1 MKKLQLKKPDI
12 KGKIRKIKNL
22 KKEDVIAYWKGRH
35 ERRERILEARRNSA
49 FAKKMQPVYAFMNR
63 FSLIFHALLACII
76 NFVIEAI
83 SRHSVVAA
91 WDYMTGTPL
100 VFLYNAFMIFVTFS
114 IVYLFK
120 RRIFV
125 RMIIGAIW
133 VILGIANGYILL
145 KRVTPFNAQDLKIA
159 GDGIALINNYCNGFE
174 VVVIAV
180 GAVALLIWLISMW
193 RRGGQY
199 AGKIH
204 HIAALIGI
212 IVCGVLYT
220 FVTNIAID
228 KRVVSTYFGNIAF
241 AYEDYGLPYCFS
253 ASLFN
258 TGISE
263 PNGYT
268 KKAMAKI
275 DKDGELNQTATSRSS
290 DELPNII
297 VVQLESYFDV
307 ANAEFFTTSEDACPN
322 LHNLYQNY
330 SNGYFKVPSV
340 GAGTA
345 NTEFEVLTGMNLRY
359 FGPGEYPYKTYS
371 KKHPTESAAT
381 ALASLGY
388 GTHALHD
395 NTGNFYSRANVFNN
409 MGFDTFTSKEFM
421 NVLQT
426 TENGWAKDEILT
438 HHIME
443 AMDTTKQE
451 DFVFTVSVQ
460 GHGNYP
466 ETQVIENPKIK
477 VEGIED
483 EALKNKWEY
492 YVNQVYEM
500 DQFVGD
506 LIKAV
511 EERNEPSVVVFYGDH
526 LPTMG
531 LKAEDLKS
539 RYLYNTNYVI
549 WDNIGL
555 QKDDKNIPA
564 YQLMSE
570 VLNRL
575 DIHSGTVFNYHQQRK
590 GTKNY
595 LSDLELLQYDIL
607 YGKQYVYNGKAPITE
622 GHMVMGIRNVSLSSI
637 VPQLNSGYSLYGEN
651 FTKYSRVYV
660 NGEKLDVK
668 APIDAMH
675 QGMAYCPEDRK
686 VEGIIADLSVR
697 ENMILALQA
706 KRGMFKLMSRKEQ
719 EELTDKYIKMLQV
732 KTASRETPIKSLSG
746 GNQQKV
752 ILGRWLM
759 TEPDFLILDEPTRGI
774 DVGTKTEIQKL
785 VVKLANEG
793 MSVVFIS
800 SEVEEMLRTVTHM
813 GILRDGEKVGE
824 LEESELSQ
832 ENVMKAIAG
841 GDK

>member
-307 ANAEFFTTSEDACPN
+307 ANVEFFTTSEDACPN

-660 NGEKLDVK
+660 NGEKQKSSFLNNTRINLSETELKDGDVIQVGQVGSSDTIFRMSDK
-668 APIDAMH
+668 YTY
-675 QGMAYCPEDRK
+675 QNGQLVK
-686 VEGIIADLSVR
+686 QEGTA
-697 ENMILALQA
+697 
-706 KRGMFKLMSRKEQ
+706 
-719 EELTDKYIKMLQV
+719 TDK
-732 KTASRETPIKSLSG
+732 SKSWVD
-746 GNQQKV
+746 Q
-752 ILGRWLM
+752 
-759 TEPDFLILDEPTRGI
+759 DY
-774 DVGTKTEIQKL
+774 DV
-785 VVKLANEG
+785 N
-793 MSVVFIS
+793 
-800 SEVEEMLRTVTHM
+800 
-813 GILRDGEKVGE
+813 
-824 LEESELSQ
+824 
-832 ENVMKAIAG
+832 
-841 GDK
+841 

>member
-63 FSLIFHALLACII
+63 FSLIFHAFLACII

-91 WDYMTGTPL
+91 WDYMTGTPM

-174 VVVIAV
+174 VVVIVV

-438 HHIME
+438 QHIME

-660 NGEKLDVK
+660 NGEKQKSSFLNNTRINLSETELKDGDVIQVGQVGSSDTIFRMSDK
-668 APIDAMH
+668 YTY
-675 QGMAYCPEDRK
+675 QNGQLVK
-686 VEGIIADLSVR
+686 QEGTA
-697 ENMILALQA
+697 
-706 KRGMFKLMSRKEQ
+706 
-719 EELTDKYIKMLQV
+719 TDK
-732 KTASRETPIKSLSG
+732 SKSWVD
-746 GNQQKV
+746 Q
-752 ILGRWLM
+752 
-759 TEPDFLILDEPTRGI
+759 DY
-774 DVGTKTEIQKL
+774 DV
-785 VVKLANEG
+785 N
-793 MSVVFIS
+793 
-800 SEVEEMLRTVTHM
+800 
-813 GILRDGEKVGE
+813 
-824 LEESELSQ
+824 
-832 ENVMKAIAG
+832 
-841 GDK
+841 

>member
-35 ERRERILEARRNSA
+35 DRRERILEARRNSA

-660 NGEKLDVK
+660 NGEKQKSSFLNNTRINLSETELKDGDVIQVGQVGSSDTIFRMSDK
-668 APIDAMH
+668 YTY
-675 QGMAYCPEDRK
+675 QNGQLVK
-686 VEGIIADLSVR
+686 QEGTA
-697 ENMILALQA
+697 
-706 KRGMFKLMSRKEQ
+706 
-719 EELTDKYIKMLQV
+719 TDK
-732 KTASRETPIKSLSG
+732 SKSWVD
-746 GNQQKV
+746 Q
-752 ILGRWLM
+752 
-759 TEPDFLILDEPTRGI
+759 DY
-774 DVGTKTEIQKL
+774 DV
-785 VVKLANEG
+785 N
-793 MSVVFIS
+793 
-800 SEVEEMLRTVTHM
+800 
-813 GILRDGEKVGE
+813 
-824 LEESELSQ
+824 
-832 ENVMKAIAG
+832 
-841 GDK
+841 

>member
-22 KKEDVIAYWKGRH
+22 KKEDVIVYWKGRH

-275 DKDGELNQTATSRSS
+275 DKDGELNQTAASRSS

-438 HHIME
+438 QHIME

-660 NGEKLDVK
+660 NGEK
-668 APIDAMH
+668 
-675 QGMAYCPEDRK
+675 Q
-686 VEGIIADLSVR
+686 
-697 ENMILALQA
+697 
-706 KRGMFKLMSRKEQ
+706 
-719 EELTDKYIKMLQV
+719 
-732 KTASRETPIKSLSG
+732 KSS
-746 GNQQKV
+746 
-752 ILGRWLM
+752 
-759 TEPDFLILDEPTRGI
+759 FLNNTRI
-774 DVGTKTEIQKL
+774 NL
-785 VVKLANEG
+785 
-793 MSVVFIS
+793 
-800 SEVEEMLRTVTHM
+800 
-813 GILRDGEKVGE
+813 
-824 LEESELSQ
+824 
-832 ENVMKAIAG
+832 
-841 GDK
+841 

>member
-91 WDYMTGTPL
+91 WDYMTGTPM

-345 NTEFEVLTGMNLRY
+345 NTEFVVLTGMNLRY

-555 QKDDKNIPA
+555 QKHDKNIPA

-660 NGEKLDVK
+660 NGEKQKSSFLNNTRINLSETELKDGDVIQVGQVGSSDTIFRMSDK
-668 APIDAMH
+668 YTY
-675 QGMAYCPEDRK
+675 QNGQLVK
-686 VEGIIADLSVR
+686 QEGTA
-697 ENMILALQA
+697 
-706 KRGMFKLMSRKEQ
+706 
-719 EELTDKYIKMLQV
+719 TDK
-732 KTASRETPIKSLSG
+732 SKSWVD
-746 GNQQKV
+746 Q
-752 ILGRWLM
+752 
-759 TEPDFLILDEPTRGI
+759 DY
-774 DVGTKTEIQKL
+774 DV
-785 VVKLANEG
+785 N
-793 MSVVFIS
+793 
-800 SEVEEMLRTVTHM
+800 
-813 GILRDGEKVGE
+813 
-824 LEESELSQ
+824 
-832 ENVMKAIAG
+832 
-841 GDK
+841 

>member
-275 DKDGELNQTATSRSS
+275 DKDGELNQTVTSRSS

-381 ALASLGY
+381 ALAALGY

-438 HHIME
+438 QHIME

-466 ETQVIENPKIK
+466 ETQVIENPKIQ

-660 NGEKLDVK
+660 NGEKQKSSFLNNTRINLSETELKDGDVIQVGQVGSSDTIFRMSDK
-668 APIDAMH
+668 YTY
-675 QGMAYCPEDRK
+675 QNGQLVK
-686 VEGIIADLSVR
+686 QEGTA
-697 ENMILALQA
+697 
-706 KRGMFKLMSRKEQ
+706 
-719 EELTDKYIKMLQV
+719 TDK
-732 KTASRETPIKSLSG
+732 SKSWVD
-746 GNQQKV
+746 Q
-752 ILGRWLM
+752 
-759 TEPDFLILDEPTRGI
+759 DY
-774 DVGTKTEIQKL
+774 DV
-785 VVKLANEG
+785 N
-793 MSVVFIS
+793 
-800 SEVEEMLRTVTHM
+800 
-813 GILRDGEKVGE
+813 
-824 LEESELSQ
+824 
-832 ENVMKAIAG
+832 
-841 GDK
+841 

>member
-275 DKDGELNQTATSRSS
+275 DKDGELNQTAASRSS

-438 HHIME
+438 QHIME
-443 AMDTTKQE
+443 DMDTTKQE

-660 NGEKLDVK
+660 NGEKQKSGFLNNTRINLSETELKDGDVIQVGQVGSSDTIFRMSDK
-668 APIDAMH
+668 YTY
-675 QGMAYCPEDRK
+675 QNGQLVK
-686 VEGIIADLSVR
+686 QEGTA
-697 ENMILALQA
+697 
-706 KRGMFKLMSRKEQ
+706 
-719 EELTDKYIKMLQV
+719 TDK
-732 KTASRETPIKSLSG
+732 SKSWVD
-746 GNQQKV
+746 Q
-752 ILGRWLM
+752 
-759 TEPDFLILDEPTRGI
+759 DY
-774 DVGTKTEIQKL
+774 DV
-785 VVKLANEG
+785 N
-793 MSVVFIS
+793 
-800 SEVEEMLRTVTHM
+800 
-813 GILRDGEKVGE
+813 
-824 LEESELSQ
+824 
-832 ENVMKAIAG
+832 
-841 GDK
+841 

>member
-290 DELPNII
+290 DKLPNII

-438 HHIME
+438 QHIME

-660 NGEKLDVK
+660 NGEKQKSSFLNNTRINLSETELKDGDVIQVGQVGSSDTIFRMSDK
-668 APIDAMH
+668 YTY
-675 QGMAYCPEDRK
+675 QNGQLVK
-686 VEGIIADLSVR
+686 QEGA
-697 ENMILALQA
+697 A
-706 KRGMFKLMSRKEQ
+706 
-719 EELTDKYIKMLQV
+719 TDK
-732 KTASRETPIKSLSG
+732 SKSWVD
-746 GNQQKV
+746 Q
-752 ILGRWLM
+752 
-759 TEPDFLILDEPTRGI
+759 DY
-774 DVGTKTEIQKL
+774 DV
-785 VVKLANEG
+785 N
-793 MSVVFIS
+793 
-800 SEVEEMLRTVTHM
+800 
-813 GILRDGEKVGE
+813 
-824 LEESELSQ
+824 
-832 ENVMKAIAG
+832 
-841 GDK
+841 

>member
-91 WDYMTGTPL
+91 WDYMTGTPM

-460 GHGNYP
+460 GHGDYP

-555 QKDDKNIPA
+555 QKHDKNIPA

-660 NGEKLDVK
+660 NGEKQKSSFLNNTRINLSETELKDGDVIQVGQVGSSDTIFRMSDK
-668 APIDAMH
+668 YTY
-675 QGMAYCPEDRK
+675 QNGQLVK
-686 VEGIIADLSVR
+686 QEGTA
-697 ENMILALQA
+697 
-706 KRGMFKLMSRKEQ
+706 
-719 EELTDKYIKMLQV
+719 TDK
-732 KTASRETPIKSLSG
+732 SKSWVD
-746 GNQQKV
+746 Q
-752 ILGRWLM
+752 
-759 TEPDFLILDEPTRGI
+759 DY
-774 DVGTKTEIQKL
+774 DV
-785 VVKLANEG
+785 N
-793 MSVVFIS
+793 
-800 SEVEEMLRTVTHM
+800 
-813 GILRDGEKVGE
+813 
-824 LEESELSQ
+824 
-832 ENVMKAIAG
+832 
-841 GDK
+841 

>member
-91 WDYMTGTPL
+91 WDYMTGTPM

-345 NTEFEVLTGMNLRY
+345 NIEFEVLTGMNLRY

-660 NGEKLDVK
+660 NGEKQKSSFLNNTRINLSETELKDGDVIQVGQVGSSDTIFRMSDK
-668 APIDAMH
+668 YTY
-675 QGMAYCPEDRK
+675 QNGQLVK
-686 VEGIIADLSVR
+686 QEGTA
-697 ENMILALQA
+697 
-706 KRGMFKLMSRKEQ
+706 
-719 EELTDKYIKMLQV
+719 TDK
-732 KTASRETPIKSLSG
+732 SKSWVD
-746 GNQQKV
+746 Q
-752 ILGRWLM
+752 
-759 TEPDFLILDEPTRGI
+759 DY
-774 DVGTKTEIQKL
+774 DV
-785 VVKLANEG
+785 N
-793 MSVVFIS
+793 
-800 SEVEEMLRTVTHM
+800 
-813 GILRDGEKVGE
+813 
-824 LEESELSQ
+824 
-832 ENVMKAIAG
+832 
-841 GDK
+841 

>member
-421 NVLQT
+421 NVQQT

-438 HHIME
+438 QHIME

-555 QKDDKNIPA
+555 QKHDKNIPA

-660 NGEKLDVK
+660 NGEKQKSSFLNNTRINLSETELKDGDVIQVGQVGSSDTIFRMSDK
-668 APIDAMH
+668 YTY
-675 QGMAYCPEDRK
+675 QNGQLVK
-686 VEGIIADLSVR
+686 QEGTA
-697 ENMILALQA
+697 
-706 KRGMFKLMSRKEQ
+706 
-719 EELTDKYIKMLQV
+719 TDK
-732 KTASRETPIKSLSG
+732 SKSWVD
-746 GNQQKV
+746 Q
-752 ILGRWLM
+752 
-759 TEPDFLILDEPTRGI
+759 DY
-774 DVGTKTEIQKL
+774 DV
-785 VVKLANEG
+785 N
-793 MSVVFIS
+793 
-800 SEVEEMLRTVTHM
+800 
-813 GILRDGEKVGE
+813 
-824 LEESELSQ
+824 
-832 ENVMKAIAG
+832 
-841 GDK
+841 

>member
-322 LHNLYQNY
+322 LQNLYQNY

-660 NGEKLDVK
+660 NGEKQKSSFLNNTRINLSETELKDGDVIQVGQVGSSDTIFRMSDK
-668 APIDAMH
+668 YTY
-675 QGMAYCPEDRK
+675 QNGQLVK
-686 VEGIIADLSVR
+686 QEGTA
-697 ENMILALQA
+697 
-706 KRGMFKLMSRKEQ
+706 
-719 EELTDKYIKMLQV
+719 TDK
-732 KTASRETPIKSLSG
+732 SKSWVD
-746 GNQQKV
+746 Q
-752 ILGRWLM
+752 
-759 TEPDFLILDEPTRGI
+759 DY
-774 DVGTKTEIQKL
+774 DV
-785 VVKLANEG
+785 N
-793 MSVVFIS
+793 
-800 SEVEEMLRTVTHM
+800 
-813 GILRDGEKVGE
+813 
-824 LEESELSQ
+824 
-832 ENVMKAIAG
+832 
-841 GDK
+841 

>member
-91 WDYMTGTPL
+91 WDYMTGTPM

-500 DQFVGD
+500 DQFVGN

-555 QKDDKNIPA
+555 QKHDKNIPA

-660 NGEKLDVK
+660 NGEKQKSSFLNNTRINLSETELKDGDVIQVGQVGSSDTIFRMSDK
-668 APIDAMH
+668 YTY
-675 QGMAYCPEDRK
+675 QNGQLVK
-686 VEGIIADLSVR
+686 QEGTA
-697 ENMILALQA
+697 
-706 KRGMFKLMSRKEQ
+706 
-719 EELTDKYIKMLQV
+719 TDK
-732 KTASRETPIKSLSG
+732 SKSWVD
-746 GNQQKV
+746 Q
-752 ILGRWLM
+752 
-759 TEPDFLILDEPTRGI
+759 DY
-774 DVGTKTEIQKL
+774 DV
-785 VVKLANEG
+785 N
-793 MSVVFIS
+793 
-800 SEVEEMLRTVTHM
+800 
-813 GILRDGEKVGE
+813 
-824 LEESELSQ
+824 
-832 ENVMKAIAG
+832 
-841 GDK
+841 

>member
-22 KKEDVIAYWKGRH
+22 KKEDVIVYWKGRH

-133 VILGIANGYILL
+133 VILGIADGYILL

-275 DKDGELNQTATSRSS
+275 DKDGELNQTAASRSS

-438 HHIME
+438 QHIME

-660 NGEKLDVK
+660 NGEKQKSSFLNNTRINLSETELKDGDVIQVGQVGSSDTIFRMSDK
-668 APIDAMH
+668 YTY
-675 QGMAYCPEDRK
+675 QNGQLVK
-686 VEGIIADLSVR
+686 QEGTA
-697 ENMILALQA
+697 
-706 KRGMFKLMSRKEQ
+706 
-719 EELTDKYIKMLQV
+719 TDK
-732 KTASRETPIKSLSG
+732 SKSWVD
-746 GNQQKV
+746 Q
-752 ILGRWLM
+752 
-759 TEPDFLILDEPTRGI
+759 DY
-774 DVGTKTEIQKL
+774 DV
-785 VVKLANEG
+785 N
-793 MSVVFIS
+793 
-800 SEVEEMLRTVTHM
+800 
-813 GILRDGEKVGE
+813 
-824 LEESELSQ
+824 
-832 ENVMKAIAG
+832 
-841 GDK
+841 

>member
-91 WDYMTGTPL
+91 WDYMTGTPM

-133 VILGIANGYILL
+133 MILGIANGYILL

-555 QKDDKNIPA
+555 QKHDKNIQA

-622 GHMVMGIRNVSLSSI
+622 GHMVMGIRNVLLSSI

-660 NGEKLDVK
+660 NGEKQKSSFLNNTRINLSETELKDGDVIQVGQVGSSDTIFRMSDK
-668 APIDAMH
+668 YTY
-675 QGMAYCPEDRK
+675 QNGQLVK
-686 VEGIIADLSVR
+686 QEGTA
-697 ENMILALQA
+697 
-706 KRGMFKLMSRKEQ
+706 
-719 EELTDKYIKMLQV
+719 TDK
-732 KTASRETPIKSLSG
+732 SKSWVD
-746 GNQQKV
+746 Q
-752 ILGRWLM
+752 
-759 TEPDFLILDEPTRGI
+759 DY
-774 DVGTKTEIQKL
+774 DV
-785 VVKLANEG
+785 N
-793 MSVVFIS
+793 
-800 SEVEEMLRTVTHM
+800 
-813 GILRDGEKVGE
+813 
-824 LEESELSQ
+824 
-832 ENVMKAIAG
+832 
-841 GDK
+841 

>member
-1 MKKLQLKKPDI
+1 MKKFQLKKPDI
-12 KGKIRKIKNL
+12 KGKIRKIRNL

-275 DKDGELNQTATSRSS
+275 DKDGELNQTAASRSS

-438 HHIME
+438 QHIME

-555 QKDDKNIPA
+555 QKHDKNIPA

-660 NGEKLDVK
+660 NGEKQKSSFLNNTRINLSETELKDGDVIQVGQVGSSDTIFRMSDK
-668 APIDAMH
+668 YTY
-675 QGMAYCPEDRK
+675 QNGQLVK
-686 VEGIIADLSVR
+686 QEGTA
-697 ENMILALQA
+697 
-706 KRGMFKLMSRKEQ
+706 
-719 EELTDKYIKMLQV
+719 TDK
-732 KTASRETPIKSLSG
+732 SKSWVD
-746 GNQQKV
+746 Q
-752 ILGRWLM
+752 
-759 TEPDFLILDEPTRGI
+759 DY
-774 DVGTKTEIQKL
+774 DV
-785 VVKLANEG
+785 N
-793 MSVVFIS
+793 
-800 SEVEEMLRTVTHM
+800 
-813 GILRDGEKVGE
+813 
-824 LEESELSQ
+824 
-832 ENVMKAIAG
+832 
-841 GDK
+841 

>member
-555 QKDDKNIPA
+555 QKHDKNIPA

-660 NGEKLDVK
+660 NGEKQKSSFLNNTRINLSETELKDGDVIQVGQVSSSDTIFRMSDK
-668 APIDAMH
+668 YTY
-675 QGMAYCPEDRK
+675 QNGQLVK
-686 VEGIIADLSVR
+686 QEGTA
-697 ENMILALQA
+697 
-706 KRGMFKLMSRKEQ
+706 
-719 EELTDKYIKMLQV
+719 TDK
-732 KTASRETPIKSLSG
+732 SKSWVD
-746 GNQQKV
+746 Q
-752 ILGRWLM
+752 
-759 TEPDFLILDEPTRGI
+759 DY
-774 DVGTKTEIQKL
+774 DV
-785 VVKLANEG
+785 N
-793 MSVVFIS
+793 
-800 SEVEEMLRTVTHM
+800 
-813 GILRDGEKVGE
+813 
-824 LEESELSQ
+824 
-832 ENVMKAIAG
+832 
-841 GDK
+841 

>member
-83 SRHSVVAA
+83 SRHSIVAA

-555 QKDDKNIPA
+555 QKHDKNIPA

-622 GHMVMGIRNVSLSSI
+622 GHMVMGIRNVSLSSV

-660 NGEKLDVK
+660 NGEKQKSSFLNNTRINLSETELKDGDVIQVGQVGSSDTIFRMSDK
-668 APIDAMH
+668 YTY
-675 QGMAYCPEDRK
+675 QNGQLVK
-686 VEGIIADLSVR
+686 QEGTA
-697 ENMILALQA
+697 
-706 KRGMFKLMSRKEQ
+706 
-719 EELTDKYIKMLQV
+719 TDK
-732 KTASRETPIKSLSG
+732 SKSWVD
-746 GNQQKV
+746 Q
-752 ILGRWLM
+752 
-759 TEPDFLILDEPTRGI
+759 DY
-774 DVGTKTEIQKL
+774 DV
-785 VVKLANEG
+785 N
-793 MSVVFIS
+793 
-800 SEVEEMLRTVTHM
+800 
-813 GILRDGEKVGE
+813 
-824 LEESELSQ
+824 
-832 ENVMKAIAG
+832 
-841 GDK
+841 

>member
-1 MKKLQLKKPDI
+1 MKKIHIRKPDI
-12 KGKIRKIKNL
+12 KGLSVKVRNL
-22 KKEDVIAYWKGRH
+22 KFKDIKEHYKARK
-35 ERRERILEARRNSA
+35 ERRQKILEERRNSK
-49 FAKKMQPVYAFMNR
+49 FAKKMQPVYKWMNR
-63 FSLIFHALLACII
+63 LSLPLQYLLACVI
-76 NFVIEAI
+76 NFFIEVI
-83 SRHSVVAA
+83 SRHSLFQA
-91 WDYMTGTPL
+91 WNYMTGTPL
-100 VFLYNAFMIFVTFS
+100 VFLFNAFLIFATFM

-120 RRIFV
+120 RRVFV
-125 RMIIGAIW
+125 R
-133 VILGIANGYILL
+133 ILLSVFWLFLGTCNGYLL
-145 KRVTPFNAQDLKIA
+145 LIRVTPFNAQDLKVLSDALELTSNYFNAFEIVMLSV
-159 GDGIALINNYCNGFE
+159 GIVA
-174 VVVIAV
+174 VI
-180 GAVALLIWLISMW
+180 LWIISMW

-199 AGKIH
+199 TGKMHRLLAVAG
-204 HIAALIGI
+204 IAAGI
-212 IVCGVLYT
+212 MGYMGL
-220 FVTNIAID
+220 TNVAIEN
-228 KRVVSTYFGNIAF
+228 RVISNYFGNIAF
-241 AYEDYGLPYCFS
+241 AYEDYGFPYCFA

-258 TGISE
+258 TGINQPSSYSE
-263 PNGYT
+263 ETMKEISN
-268 KKAMAKI
+268 
-275 DKDGELNQTATSRSS
+275 DGALTTSETSLPSEER
-290 DELPNII
+290 PNII
-297 VVQLESYFDV
+297 FVQLESYFDPTEV
-307 ANAEFFTTSEDACPN
+307 EWLRFSEDPIPN
-322 LHNLYQNY
+322 LRKLYKEY
-330 SNGYFKVPSV
+330 SSGYFKVPSV

-345 NTEFEVLTGMNLRY
+345 NTEFEVLTGMSMRF

-395 NTGNFYSRANVFNN
+395 NTGNFYSRAYVFNN

-555 QKDDKNIPA
+555 QKHDKNIPA

-660 NGEKLDVK
+660 NGEKQKSSFLNNTRINLSETELQDGDV
-668 APIDAMH
+668 IQVGQVGSSDTIF
-675 QGMAYCPEDRK
+675 R
-686 VEGIIADLSVR
+686 
-697 ENMILALQA
+697 
-706 KRGMFKLMSRKEQ
+706 MS
-719 EELTDKYIKMLQV
+719 DKYIYQNGQLV
-732 KTASRETPIKSLSG
+732 KQEGTATDKNKSWVD
-746 GNQQKV
+746 Q
-752 ILGRWLM
+752 
-759 TEPDFLILDEPTRGI
+759 EY
-774 DVGTKTEIQKL
+774 DVK
-785 VVKLANEG
+785 
-793 MSVVFIS
+793 
-800 SEVEEMLRTVTHM
+800 
-813 GILRDGEKVGE
+813 
-824 LEESELSQ
+824 
-832 ENVMKAIAG
+832 
-841 GDK
+841 

>member
-91 WDYMTGTPL
+91 WDYMTGTPM

-531 LKAEDLKS
+531 LKEEDLKS

-555 QKDDKNIPA
+555 QKHDKNIPA

-660 NGEKLDVK
+660 NGEKQKSSFLNNTRINLSETELKDGDVIQVGQVGSSDTIFRMSDK
-668 APIDAMH
+668 YTY
-675 QGMAYCPEDRK
+675 QNGQLVK
-686 VEGIIADLSVR
+686 QEGTA
-697 ENMILALQA
+697 
-706 KRGMFKLMSRKEQ
+706 
-719 EELTDKYIKMLQV
+719 TDK
-732 KTASRETPIKSLSG
+732 SKSWVD
-746 GNQQKV
+746 Q
-752 ILGRWLM
+752 
-759 TEPDFLILDEPTRGI
+759 DY
-774 DVGTKTEIQKL
+774 DV
-785 VVKLANEG
+785 N
-793 MSVVFIS
+793 
-800 SEVEEMLRTVTHM
+800 
-813 GILRDGEKVGE
+813 
-824 LEESELSQ
+824 
-832 ENVMKAIAG
+832 
-841 GDK
+841 

>member
-91 WDYMTGTPL
+91 WDYMTGTPM

-531 LKAEDLKS
+531 LRAEDLKS

-555 QKDDKNIPA
+555 QKHDKNIPA

-660 NGEKLDVK
+660 NGEKQKSSFLNNTRINLSETELKDGDVIQVGQVGSSDTIFRMSDK
-668 APIDAMH
+668 YTY
-675 QGMAYCPEDRK
+675 QNGQLVK
-686 VEGIIADLSVR
+686 QEGTA
-697 ENMILALQA
+697 
-706 KRGMFKLMSRKEQ
+706 
-719 EELTDKYIKMLQV
+719 TDK
-732 KTASRETPIKSLSG
+732 SKSWVD
-746 GNQQKV
+746 Q
-752 ILGRWLM
+752 
-759 TEPDFLILDEPTRGI
+759 DY
-774 DVGTKTEIQKL
+774 DV
-785 VVKLANEG
+785 N
-793 MSVVFIS
+793 
-800 SEVEEMLRTVTHM
+800 
-813 GILRDGEKVGE
+813 
-824 LEESELSQ
+824 
-832 ENVMKAIAG
+832 
-841 GDK
+841 

>member
-1 MKKLQLKKPDI
+1 MKKFQLKKPDI
-12 KGKIRKIKNL
+12 KGKIRKIRNL
-22 KKEDVIAYWKGRH
+22 KKEDVIAYWKGKH

-275 DKDGELNQTATSRSS
+275 DKDGELNQTAASRSS

-438 HHIME
+438 QHIME

-660 NGEKLDVK
+660 NGEKQKSSFLNNTRINLSETELKDGDVIQVGQVGSSDTIFRMSDK
-668 APIDAMH
+668 YTY
-675 QGMAYCPEDRK
+675 QNGQLVK
-686 VEGIIADLSVR
+686 QEGTA
-697 ENMILALQA
+697 
-706 KRGMFKLMSRKEQ
+706 
-719 EELTDKYIKMLQV
+719 TDK
-732 KTASRETPIKSLSG
+732 SKSWVD
-746 GNQQKV
+746 Q
-752 ILGRWLM
+752 
-759 TEPDFLILDEPTRGI
+759 DY
-774 DVGTKTEIQKL
+774 DV
-785 VVKLANEG
+785 N
-793 MSVVFIS
+793 
-800 SEVEEMLRTVTHM
+800 
-813 GILRDGEKVGE
+813 
-824 LEESELSQ
+824 
-832 ENVMKAIAG
+832 
-841 GDK
+841 

>member
-1 MKKLQLKKPDI
+1 MKKFQLKKPDI
-12 KGKIRKIKNL
+12 KGKIRKIRNL

-91 WDYMTGTPL
+91 WDYMTGTPM

-555 QKDDKNIPA
+555 QKHDKNIPA

-607 YGKQYVYNGKAPITE
+607 YGKQYVYNGKAPIIE

-660 NGEKLDVK
+660 NGEKQKSSFLNNTRINLSETELKDGDVIQVGQVGSSDTIFRMSDK
-668 APIDAMH
+668 YTY
-675 QGMAYCPEDRK
+675 QNGQLVK
-686 VEGIIADLSVR
+686 QEGTA
-697 ENMILALQA
+697 
-706 KRGMFKLMSRKEQ
+706 
-719 EELTDKYIKMLQV
+719 TDK
-732 KTASRETPIKSLSG
+732 SKSWVD
-746 GNQQKV
+746 Q
-752 ILGRWLM
+752 
-759 TEPDFLILDEPTRGI
+759 DY
-774 DVGTKTEIQKL
+774 DV
-785 VVKLANEG
+785 N
-793 MSVVFIS
+793 
-800 SEVEEMLRTVTHM
+800 
-813 GILRDGEKVGE
+813 
-824 LEESELSQ
+824 
-832 ENVMKAIAG
+832 
-841 GDK
+841 

>member
-595 LSDLELLQYDIL
+595 LSDLELLQHDIL

-660 NGEKLDVK
+660 NGEKQKSSFLNNTRINLSETELKDGDVIQVGQVGSSDTIFRMSDK
-668 APIDAMH
+668 YTY
-675 QGMAYCPEDRK
+675 QNGQLVK
-686 VEGIIADLSVR
+686 QEGTA
-697 ENMILALQA
+697 
-706 KRGMFKLMSRKEQ
+706 
-719 EELTDKYIKMLQV
+719 TDK
-732 KTASRETPIKSLSG
+732 SKSWVD
-746 GNQQKV
+746 Q
-752 ILGRWLM
+752 
-759 TEPDFLILDEPTRGI
+759 DY
-774 DVGTKTEIQKL
+774 DV
-785 VVKLANEG
+785 N
-793 MSVVFIS
+793 
-800 SEVEEMLRTVTHM
+800 
-813 GILRDGEKVGE
+813 
-824 LEESELSQ
+824 
-832 ENVMKAIAG
+832 
-841 GDK
+841 

>member
-1 MKKLQLKKPDI
+1 MKLSKFCN
-12 KGKIRKIKNL
+12 KI
-22 KKEDVIAYWKGRH
+22 
-35 ERRERILEARRNSA
+35 
-49 FAKKMQPVYAFMNR
+49 
-63 FSLIFHALLACII
+63 SLILQALWCAVLY
-76 NFVIEAI
+76 FLIEALC
-83 SRHSVVAA
+83 RHSVVEA
-91 WDYMTGTPL
+91 WDYMTGKPL
-100 VFLYNAFMIFVTFS
+100 VFAYNTMFIFTTML
-114 IVYLFK
+114 IVYLFH
-120 RRIFV
+120 RRCFWRV
-125 RMIIGAIW
+125 VVSVFW
-133 VILGIANGYILL
+133 LFLGIVNCILL
-145 KRVTPFNAQDLKIA
+145 MNRVTPFTGPDLHMLT
-159 GDGIALINNYCNGFE
+159 DGIAIMQKYLPFYG
-174 VVVIAV
+174 VVI
-180 GAVALLIWLISMW
+180 GCI
-193 RRGGQY
+193 
-199 AGKIH
+199 
-204 HIAALIGI
+204 LIGI
-212 IVCGVLYT
+212 VVLGLLILLVKGPKYEQKIKYRYVIPLVIAGFVAFGGVTQL
-220 FVTNIAID
+220 ALE
-228 KRVVSTYFGNIAF
+228 KRVLSNYFGNIAF

-660 NGEKLDVK
+660 NGEKQKSSFLNNTRINLSETELKDGDVIQVGQVGSSDTIFRMSDK
-668 APIDAMH
+668 YTY
-675 QGMAYCPEDRK
+675 QNGQLVK
-686 VEGIIADLSVR
+686 QEGTA
-697 ENMILALQA
+697 
-706 KRGMFKLMSRKEQ
+706 
-719 EELTDKYIKMLQV
+719 TDK
-732 KTASRETPIKSLSG
+732 SKSWVD
-746 GNQQKV
+746 Q
-752 ILGRWLM
+752 
-759 TEPDFLILDEPTRGI
+759 DY
-774 DVGTKTEIQKL
+774 DV
-785 VVKLANEG
+785 N
-793 MSVVFIS
+793 
-800 SEVEEMLRTVTHM
+800 
-813 GILRDGEKVGE
+813 
-824 LEESELSQ
+824 
-832 ENVMKAIAG
+832 
-841 GDK
+841 

>member
-91 WDYMTGTPL
+91 WDYMTGTPM

-159 GDGIALINNYCNGFE
+159 GDGIVLINNYCNGFE

-555 QKDDKNIPA
+555 QKQDKNIPA

-660 NGEKLDVK
+660 NGEKQKSSFLNNTRINLSETELKDGDVIQVGQVGSSDTIFRMSDK
-668 APIDAMH
+668 YTY
-675 QGMAYCPEDRK
+675 QNGQLVK
-686 VEGIIADLSVR
+686 QEGTA
-697 ENMILALQA
+697 
-706 KRGMFKLMSRKEQ
+706 
-719 EELTDKYIKMLQV
+719 TDK
-732 KTASRETPIKSLSG
+732 SKSWVD
-746 GNQQKV
+746 Q
-752 ILGRWLM
+752 
-759 TEPDFLILDEPTRGI
+759 DY
-774 DVGTKTEIQKL
+774 DV
-785 VVKLANEG
+785 N
-793 MSVVFIS
+793 
-800 SEVEEMLRTVTHM
+800 
-813 GILRDGEKVGE
+813 
-824 LEESELSQ
+824 
-832 ENVMKAIAG
+832 
-841 GDK
+841 

>member
-91 WDYMTGTPL
+91 WDYMTGTPM

-511 EERNEPSVVVFYGDH
+511 EERKEPSVVVFYGDH

-555 QKDDKNIPA
+555 QKHDKNIPA

-660 NGEKLDVK
+660 NGEKQKSSFLNNTRINLSETELKDGDVIQVGQVGSSDTIFRMSDK
-668 APIDAMH
+668 YTY
-675 QGMAYCPEDRK
+675 QNGQLVK
-686 VEGIIADLSVR
+686 QEGTA
-697 ENMILALQA
+697 
-706 KRGMFKLMSRKEQ
+706 
-719 EELTDKYIKMLQV
+719 TDK
-732 KTASRETPIKSLSG
+732 SKSWVD
-746 GNQQKV
+746 Q
-752 ILGRWLM
+752 
-759 TEPDFLILDEPTRGI
+759 DY
-774 DVGTKTEIQKL
+774 DV
-785 VVKLANEG
+785 N
-793 MSVVFIS
+793 
-800 SEVEEMLRTVTHM
+800 
-813 GILRDGEKVGE
+813 
-824 LEESELSQ
+824 
-832 ENVMKAIAG
+832 
-841 GDK
+841 

>member
-91 WDYMTGTPL
+91 WDYMTGTPQ

-275 DKDGELNQTATSRSS
+275 DKDGELNQTAASRSS

-555 QKDDKNIPA
+555 QKHDKNIPA

-660 NGEKLDVK
+660 NGEKQKSSFLNNTRINLSETELKDGDVIQVGQVGSSDTIFRMSDK
-668 APIDAMH
+668 YTY
-675 QGMAYCPEDRK
+675 QNGQLVK
-686 VEGIIADLSVR
+686 QEGTA
-697 ENMILALQA
+697 
-706 KRGMFKLMSRKEQ
+706 
-719 EELTDKYIKMLQV
+719 TDK
-732 KTASRETPIKSLSG
+732 SKSWVD
-746 GNQQKV
+746 Q
-752 ILGRWLM
+752 
-759 TEPDFLILDEPTRGI
+759 DY
-774 DVGTKTEIQKL
+774 DV
-785 VVKLANEG
+785 N
-793 MSVVFIS
+793 
-800 SEVEEMLRTVTHM
+800 
-813 GILRDGEKVGE
+813 
-824 LEESELSQ
+824 
-832 ENVMKAIAG
+832 
-841 GDK
+841 

>member
-125 RMIIGAIW
+125 RMIIGAVW

-275 DKDGELNQTATSRSS
+275 DKDGELNQTAASRSS

-438 HHIME
+438 QHIME

-660 NGEKLDVK
+660 NGEKQKSSFLNNTRINLSETELKDGDV
-668 APIDAMH
+668 IQVGQVGSSDTIF
-675 QGMAYCPEDRK
+675 R
-686 VEGIIADLSVR
+686 
-697 ENMILALQA
+697 
-706 KRGMFKLMSRKEQ
+706 MSDKYTYQNGQLVKQ
-719 EELTDKYIKMLQV
+719 EVTATDK
-732 KTASRETPIKSLSG
+732 SKSWVD
-746 GNQQKV
+746 Q
-752 ILGRWLM
+752 
-759 TEPDFLILDEPTRGI
+759 DY
-774 DVGTKTEIQKL
+774 DV
-785 VVKLANEG
+785 N
-793 MSVVFIS
+793 
-800 SEVEEMLRTVTHM
+800 
-813 GILRDGEKVGE
+813 
-824 LEESELSQ
+824 
-832 ENVMKAIAG
+832 
-841 GDK
+841 

>member
-220 FVTNIAID
+220 FVTNTAID

-275 DKDGELNQTATSRSS
+275 DKDGELNQTAASRSS

-438 HHIME
+438 QHIME

-660 NGEKLDVK
+660 NGEKQKSSFLNNTRINLSETELKDGDVIQVGQVGSSDTIFRMSDK
-668 APIDAMH
+668 YTY
-675 QGMAYCPEDRK
+675 QNGQLVK
-686 VEGIIADLSVR
+686 QEGTA
-697 ENMILALQA
+697 
-706 KRGMFKLMSRKEQ
+706 
-719 EELTDKYIKMLQV
+719 TDK
-732 KTASRETPIKSLSG
+732 SKSWVD
-746 GNQQKV
+746 Q
-752 ILGRWLM
+752 
-759 TEPDFLILDEPTRGI
+759 DY
-774 DVGTKTEIQKL
+774 DV
-785 VVKLANEG
+785 N
-793 MSVVFIS
+793 
-800 SEVEEMLRTVTHM
+800 
-813 GILRDGEKVGE
+813 
-824 LEESELSQ
+824 
-832 ENVMKAIAG
+832 
-841 GDK
+841 

>member
-290 DELPNII
+290 DKLPNII

-438 HHIME
+438 QHIME

-575 DIHSGTVFNYHQQRK
+575 DIHSGTVFNYHQQRN

-622 GHMVMGIRNVSLSSI
+622 GHMAMGIRNVSLSSI

-660 NGEKLDVK
+660 NGEKQKSSFLNNTRINLSETELKDGDVIQVGQVGSSDTIFRMSDK
-668 APIDAMH
+668 YTY
-675 QGMAYCPEDRK
+675 QNGQLVK
-686 VEGIIADLSVR
+686 QEGTA
-697 ENMILALQA
+697 
-706 KRGMFKLMSRKEQ
+706 
-719 EELTDKYIKMLQV
+719 TDK
-732 KTASRETPIKSLSG
+732 SKSWVD
-746 GNQQKV
+746 Q
-752 ILGRWLM
+752 
-759 TEPDFLILDEPTRGI
+759 DY
-774 DVGTKTEIQKL
+774 DV
-785 VVKLANEG
+785 N
-793 MSVVFIS
+793 
-800 SEVEEMLRTVTHM
+800 
-813 GILRDGEKVGE
+813 
-824 LEESELSQ
+824 
-832 ENVMKAIAG
+832 
-841 GDK
+841 